1 MPPAL
6 GPRRGEETLVQDSLL
21 SDELLHHLMAVGQV
35 DVLVGIPT
43 LDNAATVGG
52 VVRAVHQAFA
62 RYFPRDRTVLI
73 NSDGG
78 SVDGSPA
85 IVRDGAVDDHDTV
98 TVSHTLRTVHR
109 ISTPYHGVPGK
120 GNALRQ
126 ILAAADL
133 TQARAVAVLD
143 ADVASVTPEWVA
155 ALIRPVREQQYDYVA
170 PIYPRHPLDGPLVTQ
185 MVRPLI
191 DAVYGWRIREPLAA
205 EFGCSHAFVTHCL
218 EQDVWAGPLA
228 RYGIDLWVT
237 GAALTGGFRC
247 CQAPLGTRRTGG
259 HARLG
264 FQELFQQVVGAA
276 FGCVEA
282 HAETW
287 RARTAVEPLPVVG
300 SPPAEADEAPAVDP
314 GRLTQAFCTD
324 IEELQPVLRS
334 ILSADTLD
342 SLNALAHADC
352 DQLRYPDDL
361 WVRTVYEFLA
371 AHHRGVMR
379 REHITQALV
388 PLYLGRT
395 GSFLAQW
402 AGRSP
407 AEVDAALESLSLQF
421 ERSKPWIVE
430 HWDQSAQAR

>member
-1 MPPAL
+1 
-6 GPRRGEETLVQDSLL
+6 
-21 SDELLHHLMAVGQV
+21 MAVGQV

-43 LDNAATVGG
+43 LNNAATVGG

-78 SVDGSPA
+78 SDDGSPA
-85 IVRDGAVDDHDTV
+85 IVRDCAVDDPDTF

-109 ISTPYHGVPGK
+109 ITTPYHGVPGK
-120 GNALRQ
+120 GSALRQ

-143 ADVASVTPEWVA
+143 ADVSSVTPEWVA
-155 ALIRPVREQQYDYVA
+155 ALIRPVREQQFDYVT
-170 PIYPRHPLDGPLVTQ
+170 PVYPRHPLDGPLVTQ
-185 MVRPLI
+185 MIRPLV

-205 EFGCSHAFVTHCL
+205 EFACSNGFVTHCL
-218 EQDVWAGPLA
+218 EQDIWTSPLA
-228 RYGIDLWVT
+228 QYGIDLWMT
-237 GAALTGGFRC
+237 GTALAGDFRC

-259 HARLG
+259 HVRVG

-282 HAETW
+282 HADVW
-287 RARTAVEPLPVVG
+287 RARTSVEPLPVIG
-300 SPPAEADEAPAVDP
+300 PPPAEGDEAPTVDA

-324 IEELQPVLRS
+324 IEELQPVLGS

-342 SLNALAHADC
+342 SLNALAHTDC
-352 DQLRYPDDL
+352 DRLRYPDDL
-361 WVRTVYEFLA
+361 WVGTVYEFLA
-371 AHHRGVMR
+371 AHHQGVMR
-379 REHITQALV
+379 REHITQALI
-388 PLYLGRT
+388 PLYLGRA

-402 AGRSP
+402 AGHSP
-407 AEVDAALESLSLQF
+407 AEVDAALESLCRQF
-421 ERSKPWIVE
+421 ERSRSWIVE
-430 HWDQSAQAR
+430 HWDQPVRTR